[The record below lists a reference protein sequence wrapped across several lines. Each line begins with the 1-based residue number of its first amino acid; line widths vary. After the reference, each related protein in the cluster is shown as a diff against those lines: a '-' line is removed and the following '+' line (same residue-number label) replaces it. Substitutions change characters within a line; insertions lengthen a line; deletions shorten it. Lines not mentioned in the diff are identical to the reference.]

1 MIALIDWDNLD
12 DLDRRQGPRYVADKL
27 WTSLDSL
34 VPKLLQGV
42 QKFGVRLYGGW
53 YGWNGARNI
62 TPLATRLTSEVQDTF
77 PFILRDSAGNQRV
90 TISGELAHSLIR
102 LPKQVLPHTL
112 RHREGSPR
120 LSCAHPSTLGCTHA
134 SCPTVAVHEFFSLQK
149 CSESGC
155 TRTIDQ
161 VLTRTEQKLV
171 DTMLVADLI
180 HLASSGETSVAVVS
194 SDDDMWPG
202 MLMAMSH
209 GTQIVHICTK
219 HPSRNRLY
227 QGTFRSQY
235 IQGKL

>member
-1 MIALIDWDNLD
+1 M
-12 DLDRRQGPRYVADKL
+12 
-27 WTSLDSL
+27 
-34 VPKLLQGV
+34 
-42 QKFGVRLYGGW
+42 
-53 YGWNGARNI
+53 
-62 TPLATRLTSEVQDTF
+62 
-77 PFILRDSAGNQRV
+77 
-90 TISGELAHSLIR
+90 
-102 LPKQVLPHTL
+102 
-112 RHREGSPR
+112 
-120 LSCAHPSTLGCTHA
+120 
-134 SCPTVAVHEFFSLQK
+134 
-149 CSESGC
+149 
-155 TRTIDQ
+155 DQ

-209 GTQIVHICTK
+209 GAQIVHICTK